1 MASAWTEACGYPRG
15 AALVV
20 NEIVTDR
27 SQRISM
33 SYRSGTSPQYR
44 VNLVCRADMTEAGVK
59 ASFVITE
66 LSRRKVICRR
76 LPETKSWCPRQPCQC
91 VELYISISH
100 YALVFA

>member
-1 MASAWTEACGYPRG
+1 MASALTKACGYPRV

-20 NEIVTDR
+20 NEVITGS

-33 SYRSGTSPQYR
+33 CYGSGTFARYR
-44 VNLVCRADMTEAGVK
+44 VNLVLRADMTEAGVK

-76 LPETKSWCPRQPCQC
+76 LPETKSWCPCQPCQC